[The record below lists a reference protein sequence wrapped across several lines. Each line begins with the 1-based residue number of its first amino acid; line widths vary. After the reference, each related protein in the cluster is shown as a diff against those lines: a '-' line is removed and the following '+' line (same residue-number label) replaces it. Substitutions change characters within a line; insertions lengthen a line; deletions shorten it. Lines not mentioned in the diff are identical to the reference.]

1 MNDVNYEL
9 AKYVKEKE
17 GLKRLMQKLK
27 DKYIAL
33 SRCSGTITIDNI
45 TTNESIDISNLLG
58 KKIIVGTNLK
68 TSFKEIEKKINEG
81 KYSGFNWI
89 IFLNNYFDNNIL
101 TKAEKKHNYK
111 QEEDKYFKNLFEIN
125 KDRKYVNKIIELITQ
140 DETISKLIKQKY
152 HANKNKLFDEINNI
166 LLLLDNI
173 PSTPTSLAVYSSMT
187 GNPHYLDLNKNSSTL
202 FYKILSKIKNIEYDD
217 KNEVKITILSEINV
231 YTDPISNFVIT
242 YKLVGNSILE
252 ELNRNN
258 EVVNLNLMNINKISK
273 LDTDN
278 KVVYVFE
285 NPSLL
290 TSLIDLKVPIIITS
304 GMPNISLYTVLKK
317 LEASNT
323 KIYYNGDFD
332 PEGLLIADKIKLKFP
347 SIELFCYSINDYL
360 NVKSKE
366 KISDSRLKKLDNIKS
381 DDLFSIKELL
391 LNEKLAGYQE
401 QNLNSI
407 REFILKSTNYKS

>member
-152 HANKNKLFDEINNI
+152 HANKNKLFDEININ
-166 LLLLDNI
+166 L
-173 PSTPTSLAVYSSMT
+173 PPVVE
-187 GNPHYLDLNKNSSTL
+187 
-202 FYKILSKIKNIEYDD
+202 LSKELGLLHISY
-217 KNEVKITILSEINV
+217 NV
-231 YTDPISNFVIT
+231 EDFADQIC
-242 YKLVGNSILE
+242 KLV
-252 ELNRNN
+252 
-258 EVVNLNLMNINKISK
+258 NK
-273 LDTDN
+273 
-278 KVVYVFE
+278 
-285 NPSLL
+285 
-290 TSLIDLKVPIIITS
+290 
-304 GMPNISLYTVLKK
+304 
-317 LEASNT
+317 
-323 KIYYNGDFD
+323 
-332 PEGLLIADKIKLKFP
+332 
-347 SIELFCYSINDYL
+347 
-360 NVKSKE
+360 
-366 KISDSRLKKLDNIKS
+366 
-381 DDLFSIKELL
+381 
-391 LNEKLAGYQE
+391 
-401 QNLNSI
+401 
-407 REFILKSTNYKS
+407 

>member
-27 DKYIAL
+27 DKYITL

-45 TTNESIDISNLLG
+45 TLNESIDISNLLG

-101 TKAEKKHNYK
+101 TKAEKQFNDK
-111 QEEDKYFKNLFEIN
+111 QEEDKYFKSLFEIN
-125 KDRKYVNKIIELITQ
+125 KDRKYVNKVIELITQ
-140 DETISKLIKQKY
+140 DEIISKLIKQKY

-173 PSTPTSLAVYSSMT
+173 PSSPTSLAVYSSMT

-217 KNEVKITILSEINV
+217 RNEVKITILSEINV

-242 YKLVGNSILE
+242 YKLIGNNILE

-278 KVVYVFE
+278 KTVYVFE

-290 TSLIDLKVPIIITS
+290 TSLMDLKVPIIITS
-304 GMPNISLYTVLKK
+304 GMPNVSLYMVLKK
-317 LEASNT
+317 LEESNT
-323 KIYYNGDFD
+323 DIYYNGDFD

-347 SIELFCYSINDYL
+347 SIKLFCYSIDDYL

-366 KISDSRLKKLDNIKS
+366 KISDSRLKKLDNINSK
-381 DDLFSIKELL
+381 DLFNIKELL

-407 REFILKSTNYKS
+407 REFILRNGDYKS